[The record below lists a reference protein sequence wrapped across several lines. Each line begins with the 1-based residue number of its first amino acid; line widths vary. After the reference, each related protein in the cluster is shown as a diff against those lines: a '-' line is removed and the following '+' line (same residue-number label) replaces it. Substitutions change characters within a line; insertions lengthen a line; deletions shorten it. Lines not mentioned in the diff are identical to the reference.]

1 MRLEMNLLNTSEMF
15 KFAYMRML
23 IALLFL
29 ASCSPAAR
37 FDRLIKKHPELI
49 KRIDTSV
56 KVDIT
61 VYRVDTFYVKGDTI
75 IQGVNLDSLT
85 GSFRELYS
93 DSLYSISMSIDSLK
107 KVKSKVVFKPRI
119 LTKSDTIYV
128 EKTVVVPAKVV
139 EVENKKWQYAFYITW
154 LIIALAIA
162 LKKLWK

>member
-1 MRLEMNLLNTSEMF
+1 MNLLNTREMF

-154 LIIALAIA
+154 LIIALTIA

>member
-1 MRLEMNLLNTSEMF
+1 MF

-56 KVDIT
+56 KVGIT

-85 GSFRELYS
+85 CSFRELYS

-107 KVKSKVVFKPRI
+107 KVKAKVVFKPRI

-128 EKTVVVPAKVV
+128 EKTVTIPAKVV

-154 LIIALAIA
+154 LIIALTIA

>member
-1 MRLEMNLLNTSEMF
+1 MNLLNTSEMF